1 MSTEH
6 NMGSG
11 STQYSWLEKDLN
23 KVDRAKTPWVILA
36 GHRPMYA
43 SQLEI
48 GIAVFH
54 LWLHFD
60 TRYM

>member
-1 MSTEH
+1 
-6 NMGSG
+6 MGSG

-48 GIAVFH
+48 GIVVFH

-60 TRYM
+60 TRYI